1 MGLPGD
7 NVQLIVWNKFPELK
21 REGWD
26 RKADVGATDI
36 QLVIEAINTVEEKW
50 AMDNFWRTNTW
61 EATGRIETIWR
72 VNEGLQGERGE
83 SEKRDNV
90 QTRKYISEKNSQ
102 RY

>member
-50 AMDNFWRTNTW
+50 AMDDFWRTNTW
-61 EATGRIETIWR
+61 EDTGRIETIWR